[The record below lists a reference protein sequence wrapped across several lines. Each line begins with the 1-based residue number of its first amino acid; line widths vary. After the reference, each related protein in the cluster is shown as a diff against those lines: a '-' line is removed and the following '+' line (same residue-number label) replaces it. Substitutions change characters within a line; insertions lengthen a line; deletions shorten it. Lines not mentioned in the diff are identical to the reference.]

1 MNYLCIQNPFFTV
14 QKLAGLL
21 ELGDLLLIY
30 PKTGMNKYLLSGQQ
44 KLFFPSIV
52 YTMHLIMLKQCKAP
66 FYNLTNIF
74 VELQNVIACQFNFEC
89 IHFETYSFKDTN
101 GKLPLFEYQLM

>member
-1 MNYLCIQNPFFTV
+1 MYSKSFFHSPKTCWFIRT
-14 QKLAGLL
+14 GRS
-21 ELGDLLLIY
+21 LLIY
-30 PKTGMNKYLLSGQQ
+30 PKTGMNKYLLSAQQ
-44 KLFFPSIV
+44 KLFFPSIA

-101 GKLPLFEYQLM
+101 GKLPSFEYQLM